1 MRQSCRP
8 SCAEVERREIGRL
21 ELGEIL
27 LEQLMDMG
35 SCALHDRLEPAEP
48 YRDQFPNTGLH
59 IRRFVDHRSGSKH
72 TTPKKA
78 NKMAPDR
85 RQSALLLPL
94 PGGRKRNA
102 QAVADPTT
110 PAARRRKQATV

>member
-48 YRDQFPNTGLH
+48 HWQAAW
-59 IRRFVDHRSGSKH
+59 
-72 TTPKKA
+72 TPD
-78 NKMAPDR
+78 NR
-85 RQSALLLPL
+85 
-94 PGGRKRNA
+94 
-102 QAVADPTT
+102 
-110 PAARRRKQATV
+110 